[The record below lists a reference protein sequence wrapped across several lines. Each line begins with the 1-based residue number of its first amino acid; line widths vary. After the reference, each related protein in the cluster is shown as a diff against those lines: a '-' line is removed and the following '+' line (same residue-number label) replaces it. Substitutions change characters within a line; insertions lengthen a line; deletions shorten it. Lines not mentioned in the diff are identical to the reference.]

1 MEHIIE
7 ILVWP
12 LTIIVIVMLLR
23 APLSELVPTL
33 KKLKYKDLEL
43 EFEREAN
50 KILAEAERDLPEAL
64 EEKKQRI
71 KTTDVMFSRSR
82 PEPATEILESWRNLE
97 LNIRDLAKEHNVQ
110 GGRSTRSLV
119 DALVLNGLISKE
131 GAAIILD
138 LAAFRNKVAHT
149 NEEVISYEVSSA
161 FSGSVK
167 RVIESLNNK
176 NT

>member
-12 LTIIVIVMLLR
+12 STLIIIVAILR
-23 APLSELVPTL
+23 SPISALVPTL

-50 KILAEAERDLPEAL
+50 KLLSEAERDLPEVL
-64 EEKKQRI
+64 EDKKER
-71 KTTDVMFSRSR
+71 KRTTDVLFSMSR
-82 PEPATEILESWRNLE
+82 PEPATEVLESWRNLE
-97 LNIRDLAKEHNVQ
+97 LNIRDLAKVHNIQ

-119 DALVLNGLISKE
+119 DALASNGLISKE
-131 GAAIILD
+131 ASAVILN

-149 NEEVISYEVSSA
+149 NEEVISYEVSSL
-161 FSGSVK
+161 FSATVK
-167 RVIESLNNK
+167 RVISATK
-176 NT
+176 